1 MTMEAEAVG
10 TVVLALSAILGLFV
24 IVAKPLLNLDRTI
37 TELEATLRHMQEV
50 MAERG
55 RRIDETE
62 ARLDRAEDRIVDHD
76 YRIKRLEEDGSPPRP

>member
-1 MTMEAEAVG
+1 MEAEAVG

-24 IVAKPLLNLDRTI
+24 VIAKPMLNLDRTI

-62 ARLDRAEDRIVDHD
+62 ARLDRAEDRIVDHE
-76 YRIKRLEEDGSPPRP
+76 YRIKRVEEGSAPPRP

>member
-1 MTMEAEAVG
+1 MEAEAVG

-76 YRIKRLEEDGSPPRP
+76 YRIKRLEEDGGPPRP

>member
-1 MTMEAEAVG
+1 MEAEAVG

-24 IVAKPLLNLDRTI
+24 IVAKPMLNLDRTI

-62 ARLDRAEDRIVDHD
+62 ARLDRAEDRIVDHK
-76 YRIKRLEEDGSPPRP
+76 YRIKRVEERSAPPRP

>member
-1 MTMEAEAVG
+1 MEAEAVG

-24 IVAKPLLNLDRTI
+24 IVAKPMLNLDRTI

-62 ARLDRAEDRIVDHD
+62 ARLDRAEDRIVDHE
-76 YRIKRLEEDGSPPRP
+76 YRIKRVEEGSAPPRP

>member
-1 MTMEAEAVG
+1 MTVEAEAVG

-24 IVAKPLLNLDRTI
+24 IVAKPMLNLDRTI

-62 ARLDRAEDRIVDHD
+62 ARLDRAEDRIVDHE
-76 YRIKRLEEDGSPPRP
+76 YRIKRVEEGSAPPRP